1 MYVASPDP
9 ISGDSESV
17 RGSES
22 EVKGPFTIVI
32 YSTGRVQ
39 FEDGYIAASI
49 TSEFCG

>member
-17 RGSES
+17 RGSE
-22 EVKGPFTIVI
+22 VKGPFTIVI
-32 YSTGRVQ
+32 YFTGRVQ
-39 FEDGYIAASI
+39 FEDGFIAASI